1 MSPRLSILSL
11 CSLLLCGCVPIPQ
24 SEVAYRDSKATVKD
38 RDVLYFPWPTIVAE
52 RSVINVCGHSYSHVR
67 GAGPCY
73 LEIPG
78 KNTIL
83 FVTGGEGSAV
93 VHLVD
98 MDTRKERHFRAYD
111 SNIGKCIRPST
122 EAGKREYERVESAAG
137 DTIVISALALNK
149 SRYKYFIDLKQ
160 PKLIRE
166 ERDFL
171 GYDGKWHHC
180 IFEGGKAHW
189 DDAGQS
195 GDSATLEDNDK

>member
-1 MSPRLSILSL
+1 MSPRLSILTL
-11 CSLLLCGCVPIPQ
+11 CSLLLCGCLPIPQ

-38 RDVLYFPWPTIVAE
+38 RDVLCFPWPTIVAE
-52 RSVINVCGHSYSHVR
+52 HSVLNVCGHSYSHVR

-78 KNTIL
+78 KNTIM

-111 SNIGKCIRPST
+111 SGIGNSIRPST
-122 EAGKREYERVESAAG
+122 EAGEREYERVESAVG
-137 DTIVISALALNK
+137 DTVVIAALALNK
-149 SRYKYFIDLKQ
+149 SRRKCFIDLKQ
-160 PKLIRE
+160 PRFIRE

-171 GYDGKWHHC
+171 GYDGKRHRC
-180 IFEGGKAHW
+180 IFEGGKADW
-189 DDAGQS
+189 NDAGQS
-195 GDSATLEDNDK
+195 GGSATLEDNSK

>member
-1 MSPRLSILSL
+1 MSPRLSILTL

-24 SEVAYRDSKATVKD
+24 SEVAYHDSKATVKD

-78 KNTIL
+78 KNTIM

-98 MDTRKERHFRAYD
+98 MDTRKERHSRAYD
-111 SNIGKCIRPST
+111 SNIGNSIRPST
-122 EAGKREYERVESAAG
+122 EAGKRECERVESAAG
-137 DTIVISALALNK
+137 DTVVISALALNK
-149 SRYKYFIDLKQ
+149 SRYKYFIDLKE
-160 PKLIRE
+160 PKIGR
-166 ERDFL
+166 
-171 GYDGKWHHC
+171 
-180 IFEGGKAHW
+180 A
-189 DDAGQS
+189 
-195 GDSATLEDNDK
+195 